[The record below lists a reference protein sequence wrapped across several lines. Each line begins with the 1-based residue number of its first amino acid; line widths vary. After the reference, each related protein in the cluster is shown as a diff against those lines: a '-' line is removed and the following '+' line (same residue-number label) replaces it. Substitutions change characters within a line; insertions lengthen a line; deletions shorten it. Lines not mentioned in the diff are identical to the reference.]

1 MYGHRWRVLI
11 HSILSVRHLLRF
23 AYAHVQLVLYRP
35 FLHYISPRH
44 CHGTK
49 VDELSYACAAAAVSV
64 SRNIVHIGLEIR
76 KQRVLSGPYWFMMY
90 TEFFAVLS
98 LVFYAIENPDK
109 IGSHEV
115 LMDAHAGRQ
124 MIADLADKSLSADKV
139 TKALKVGEETFWIA
153 MIPRMDRPPKSPR
166 TTTDKVLYCR
176 HSLTNYPKGW
186 NRRARC
192 DPRPAHGS
200 GPRQD

>member
-1 MYGHRWRVLI
+1 MKVTFGFQCVILI
-11 HSILSVRHLLRF
+11 PCRRVRHLLRF

-44 CHGTK
+44 SQGTK

-76 KQRVLSGPYWFMMY
+76 KQRVLSGPYWFMLY

-109 IGSHEV
+109 PGSHEV
-115 LMDAHAGRQ
+115 LADAHAGRQ
-124 MIADLADKSLSADKV
+124 MIADLADKSLSADRV
-139 TKALKVGEETFWIA
+139 TKALKVGKNSCVILSLAYKLLTK
-153 MIPRMDRPPKSPR
+153 PP
-166 TTTDKVLYCR
+166 
-176 HSLTNYPKGW
+176 
-186 NRRARC
+186 
-192 DPRPAHGS
+192 
-200 GPRQD
+200 